1 MAKTFGIG
9 QRMWKSMQSWS
20 SARAAGAQRSVSQ
33 VNIAAGALQTARIN
47 QIAGQAKL
55 ITQVTQK
62 RVAGELKATLN
73 KLA

>member
-1 MAKTFGIG
+1 MAKTVGIG

-33 VNIAAGALQTARIN
+33 VNIAASALQTARIN